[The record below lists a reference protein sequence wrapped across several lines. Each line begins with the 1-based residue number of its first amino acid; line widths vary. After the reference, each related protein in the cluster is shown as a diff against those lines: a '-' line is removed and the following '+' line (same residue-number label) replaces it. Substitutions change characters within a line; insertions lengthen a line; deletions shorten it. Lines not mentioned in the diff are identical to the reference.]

1 MATTNTTPVSYTAAN
16 VLLCDNLKVFP
27 MHIPTS
33 PQCEFHKQSSSYT
46 FCKVSVALLAA
57 GICLPILAHAE
68 TNALTQPVIQWPEN
82 LPTRPADLENPTPNG
97 FVDETVYT
105 IDAWTGNK
113 KPVSLTESRTW
124 NTDVILNYTKASGD
138 RNRLPNPIEANTQ
151 VKLDFTDHTLR
162 LFTKDMTGG
171 TAISS
176 KSKGDLTLVGNK
188 LEVLAG
194 SPQYV
199 VYADGGDI
207 TLDVDDVWLEGV
219 GDSTRGLQVVRSQ
232 GDVVLNSNSFVA
244 ISSGELKQSYSSNPS
259 SDNAIFSVQG
269 NLAASGGNYFLH
281 VADGTANAN
290 YAVGVHVSQSS
301 NLSLGSA
308 DQALNLLSVTGVGY
322 GFYFEDYRDGNFLVN
337 ADNLY
342 VETVSKGGDTYGIAI
357 YADGD
362 MHFQANLHFA
372 GSS

>member
-1 MATTNTTPVSYTAAN
+1 
-16 VLLCDNLKVFP
+16 

-46 FCKVSVALLAA
+46 FCKVTVALLAA
-57 GICLPILAHAE
+57 GICLPTLAHAE

-105 IDAWTGNK
+105 FDAWTGK
-113 KPVSLTESRTW
+113 KPVSLTESRNW

-138 RNRLPNPIEANTQ
+138 RDRLPNPIEANTQ

-162 LFTKDMTGG
+162 LFTKDMRGG

-188 LEVLAG
+188 LEVLAE
-194 SPQYV
+194 SPQHV

-219 GDSTRGLQVVRSQ
+219 GDSVSGLQVVRSQ

-244 ISSGELKQSYSSNPS
+244 ISSGELKQSSSSNPS

-269 NLAASGGNYFLH
+269 NLAASGGKYFLH

-290 YAVGVHVSQSS
+290 GAVGVHVSQSS

-322 GFYFEDYRDGNFLVN
+322 GFYFEDYNRDGNFLVN

-342 VETVSKGGDTYGIAI
+342 VETVSKGGAI
-357 YADGD
+357 HTESRSTRTATCIFKLK
-362 MHFQANLHFA
+362 MRC
-372 GSS
+372 